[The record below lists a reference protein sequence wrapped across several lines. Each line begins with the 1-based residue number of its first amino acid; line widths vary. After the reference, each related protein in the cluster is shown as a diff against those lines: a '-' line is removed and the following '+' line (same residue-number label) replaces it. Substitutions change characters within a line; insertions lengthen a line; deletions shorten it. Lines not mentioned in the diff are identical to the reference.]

1 MASVPDPSSPSS
13 PASASEPLI
22 TGPIPPE
29 LQESVARHQAHLL
42 ALVESLRAAGVG
54 EEIIEA
60 SVAQLLDSYRSE
72 LTAAIRALVRERS
85 GD

>member
-1 MASVPDPSSPSS
+1 M
-13 PASASEPLI
+13 
-22 TGPIPPE
+22 
-29 LQESVARHQAHLL
+29 ARHQAHLL

-60 SVAQLLDSYRSE
+60 SVSQLLDSYRSE